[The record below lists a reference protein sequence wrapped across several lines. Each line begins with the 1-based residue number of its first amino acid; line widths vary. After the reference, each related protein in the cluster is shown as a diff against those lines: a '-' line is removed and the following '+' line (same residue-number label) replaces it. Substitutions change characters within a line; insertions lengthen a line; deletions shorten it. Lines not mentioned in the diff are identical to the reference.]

1 MGNDYLV
8 YDSVILGVYKRV
20 RRQWLVVSI
29 FLVAGMLFGYYN
41 ATTDESYTGVIKI
54 EFAPV
59 TRGGQVVA
67 LVDIKNEV
75 ALLNHEV
82 EMEERVYGTVVAF
95 EADLVS
101 STLKIVG
108 TGDRANLEALL
119 SSIASE
125 IGNEIVIKQVELI
138 ENETQ
143 YLEGARE
150 FNVKLINDIEADPDA
165 SNDSFLTNQHHDLVA
180 NLLEIELAINDLLE
194 MREDVYIMQAAS
206 ELIIASNSLNP
217 FSVIIWPAIIAILTF
232 IFALYSEIFDGRI
245 RRRYDVEKVIDN
257 VDVISV
263 LPNNVNSSET
273 VVFSDS
279 VNHFSTINNLQK
291 LKFRNLGNSKKIDIG
306 VCLSDESIS
315 IPTSFDMGPVFSPSK
330 GTGLILLLESSKITQ
345 GELLSEIS
353 NLRFA
358 GQEKIG
364 IVLFGVP
371 RADIDWASVSLR

>member
-1 MGNDYLV
+1 M
-8 YDSVILGVYKRV
+8 
-20 RRQWLVVSI
+20 
-29 FLVAGMLFGYYN
+29 
-41 ATTDESYTGVIKI
+41 
-54 EFAPV
+54 
-59 TRGGQVVA
+59 
-67 LVDIKNEV
+67 
-75 ALLNHEV
+75 
-82 EMEERVYGTVVAF
+82 
-95 EADLVS
+95 
-101 STLKIVG
+101 
-108 TGDRANLEALL
+108 
-119 SSIASE
+119 
-125 IGNEIVIKQVELI
+125 
-138 ENETQ
+138 
-143 YLEGARE
+143 
-150 FNVKLINDIEADPDA
+150 
-165 SNDSFLTNQHHDLVA
+165 
-180 NLLEIELAINDLLE
+180 AINDLLE

-330 GTGLILLLESSKITQ
+330 GTGLILLFEFSKITQ
-345 GELLSEIS
+345 EELLSEIS

-364 IVLFGVP
+364 LVLFGVP
-371 RADIDWASVSLR
+371 RADIDWASVSVARGL